1 MTGSGVESALPWTR
15 GWITMNASAS
25 PARKIDPAQLDE
37 SAGQAAASAGPAEAS
52 GASVDH
58 AVSRDQAAY
67 EKAAPSIIDLL
78 HHAQRKSKRG
88 AVELAMEYFR
98 LHRGRGRLAFHEYVQ
113 YGVYDTSRYTEEQ
126 QSRFLTLQLHWP
138 ITQICCDMTWQGATE
153 DKWLCSHIL
162 MGSGVPVPET
172 LAVIDKTDRIYM
184 GTRKI
189 ATAQQFR
196 EFAASAMTGEFFG
209 KENRGIC
216 SLGAFL
222 VQHADDKGIVM
233 KGQGHIDYDQ
243 FMDKFIG
250 DTPYLLQRL
259 QTNHPFFARYT
270 ENLATVRVSVLMDK
284 KGIRTPFCILKVPA
298 MQNVADSFWRPGNLA
313 CNLDPR
319 SGEILAIRSKDP
331 FGTTEHEAHPETGAA
346 MIGETVPMWDRVL
359 DLVNR
364 CSPIFYPVRY
374 QSMDIAITPE
384 GPTLIEINTG
394 GGWDLLQ
401 MGSGEGFLTEEVC
414 EFFRSCGYTKV

>member
-1 MTGSGVESALPWTR
+1 MLATR
-15 GWITMNASAS
+15 GWTTMNANASSAQ
-25 PARKIDPAQLDE
+25 KIDPAVQDD
-37 SAGQAAASAGPAEAS
+37 AAIQAAAAQVEKSPEATPKAQDAVAH
-52 GASVDH
+52 G
-58 AVSRDQAAY
+58 VSRDQAAY
-67 EKAAPSIIDLL
+67 EKAAPSIVDLL

-98 LHRGRGRLAFHEYVQ
+98 LHRGRGRLPFHEYVQ
-113 YGVYDTSRYTEEQ
+113 YGVYDKTLYNEEQ
-126 QSRFLTLQLHWP
+126 QTRFISNLLHWP

-162 MGSGVPVPET
+162 MGSGVAVPEN

-189 ATAQQFR
+189 TTAQEFR
-196 EFAASAMTGEFFG
+196 EFARSQMTGEFFG

-216 SLGAFL
+216 SLGAFQ
-222 VQHADDKGIVM
+222 VQHADDAGIVM
-233 KGQGHIDYDQ
+233 KGQGHIGYDQ

-259 QTNHPFFARYT
+259 QTNHSFFEQFT
-270 ENLATVRVSVLMDK
+270 GNLATIRVSVLMDK

-298 MQNVADSFWRPGNLA
+298 KENIADSFWRPGNVA

-319 SGEILAIRSKDP
+319 TGEILSIRTKDP
-331 FGTTEHEAHPETGAA
+331 FGTTAHETHPETGAA
-346 MIGETVPMWDRVL
+346 MIGEVVPMWDQVL

-364 CSPIFYPVRY
+364 CSPIFHPVRY
-374 QSMDIAITPE
+374 QSMDIAVTKD

-401 MGSGEGFLTEEVC
+401 LGSGEGFLTDEVC